1 MRFFEPMLLMFL
13 ACTGGPS
20 SAVGPPP
27 DPPGNP
33 VAGREAFLASCSGC
47 HSSRDGFDLAYFGYD
62 DGTIIR
68 RARRHV
74 SLQTARDIVAH
85 IRTLNVAPVDEREP
99 LFQPGGRALGSD
111 LEFALDLF
119 GEDRWPVDIR
129 AERLRAM
136 DTRSVAVPVEMP
148 AWSNEFDDFDWMPNE
163 SLPAALLE
171 ARGGLART
179 ALEAYYAAPSLE
191 GLREAVLAL
200 RAVEQE
206 DGPCVG
212 KPKPVEPVAC
222 FEVRRWVASL
232 IAVHFLRHGAPQPID
247 RLYADAWW
255 DVGDL
260 SRKISSDLPNGVA
273 ISTSWLYLGWS
284 LGRTDRILAYII
296 NQLENRDMRR
306 LATFTMMRTMV
317 DLTTEDRA
325 APYLK
330 LRGAVEVSPPHWTAD
345 VLHSGLEILL
355 EEIAKG
361 NVPRDRALENAFQ
374 ATADAFQVAGS
385 KAPAATAELEPLRQ
399 RLILALRNA
408 QLQNRANREA
418 QSGSNRGERRR
429 ARTAP

>member
-62 DGTIIR
+62 DSTIIR
-68 RARRHV
+68 RARKHV
-74 SLQTARDIVAH
+74 SLQAARDIVAH
-85 IRTLNVAPVDEREP
+85 IRSLNVAPVDDERE
-99 LFQPGGRALGSD
+99 LIFQPGGRAFGND
-111 LEFALDLF
+111 VEFALALF
-119 GEDRWPVDIR
+119 GEDRWPVDID
-129 AERLRAM
+129 ADRLRAM
-136 DTRSVAVPVEMP
+136 DTRSVVVPLELP

-163 SLPAALLE
+163 PLPTALLE
-171 ARGGLART
+171 ARGGGART
-179 ALEAYYAAPSLE
+179 ALEAYYATPSLE
-191 GLREAVLAL
+191 TLREAVLAL
-200 RAVEQE
+200 RAAEQE

-212 KPKPVEPVAC
+212 KPKPEEPVAC
-222 FEVRRWVASL
+222 FEARRWVASL

-296 NQLENRDMRR
+296 NQLDNRDRRR
-306 LATFTMMRTMV
+306 LATFIMMRTMV
-317 DLTTEDRA
+317 DLTPEDRA
-325 APYLK
+325 APYRK

-345 VLHSGLEILL
+345 VLHSGIEILL
-355 EEIAKG
+355 EEIEKG
-361 NVPRDRALENAFQ
+361 NIPRDRALDEAFQ
-374 ATADAFQVAGS
+374 AATDAFQVAGS

-408 QLQNRANREA
+408 QFQRANREA
-418 QSGSNRGERRR
+418 QVESRRGERRR
-429 ARTAP
+429 ARTTP